1 MEEVEQDLEALL
13 AFVNDGAEKPDIDLT
28 KLMGKVCDLLSG
40 DSNALGITSG
50 KYLALRGDPGELDDE
65 DLLAAIKPHVPSDT
79 YQQFK
84 GASEDGILQD
94 EYSDV
99 FRDDSDDGYFEI
111 LEPIARAKGALED
124 MEYASSFVFI
134 EYAGSG
140 KTALVLAADYTWHS
154 GDVTEAK
161 LFSSVEAFE
170 KEYSATFEMDGP
182 HDFM

>member
-65 DLLAAIKPHVPSDT
+65 DLLAAIKPHVPSET
-79 YQQFK
+79 YQEFK

-154 GDVTEAK
+154 GDLTEAK

-170 KEYSATFEMDGP
+170 TEYSATFEMDGP
-182 HDFM
+182 HDFI